1 MACDISHGRVANTCK
16 TVGGIKAIYVW
27 NWDDSFDVDTDF
39 IITDDV
45 ILAKHQAHLLNYSN
59 TKFEVVHL
67 LTKQGNLMKRME
79 LYFIQLQELF
89 S

>member
-45 ILAKHQAHLLNYSN
+45 IVANTSGAAIELLSLI
-59 TKFEVVHL
+59 H
-67 LTKQGNLMKRME
+67 
-79 LYFIQLQELF
+79 I
-89 S
+89 